1 MTSSTGII
9 LAVNIDKGRTHDF
22 NLFKKSKAT
31 RKITS
36 CKVLADLGYVGISK
50 ICPNSEIPNKKTKKN
65 PLTKRDKKKNRKLS
79 SKRIIIEQI
88 NAKIKVFKIVN
99 LTFAP
104 EPKHF
109 LSDILQYSD
118 DTQKIFIPI
127 DNIFNFSYFIKYDNK
142 CLHSNSQGM
151 KFTL

>member
-88 NAKIKVFKIVN
+88 NAKIKVFKIVKYPYRNRRKRFGLRMN
-99 LTFAP
+99 LICAIVNIDS
-104 EPKHF
+104 K
-109 LSDILQYSD
+109 
-118 DTQKIFIPI
+118 PI
-127 DNIFNFSYFIKYDNK
+127 KTNLEN
-142 CLHSNSQGM
+142 G
-151 KFTL
+151 

>member
-1 MTSSTGII
+1 MTSSAGII

-88 NAKIKVFKIVN
+88 NAKIKVFKIVKYPYRNRRKRFGLRMN
-99 LTFAP
+99 LISAIINLDR
-104 EPKHF
+104 K
-109 LSDILQYSD
+109 
-118 DTQKIFIPI
+118 PI
-127 DNIFNFSYFIKYDNK
+127 QAKELDA
-142 CLHSNSQGM
+142 
-151 KFTL
+151 

>member
-88 NAKIKVFKIVN
+88 NAKIKVFKIVKYPYRNRRKRFGLRMN
-99 LTFAP
+99 LICAIINIDS
-104 EPKHF
+104 K
-109 LSDILQYSD
+109 
-118 DTQKIFIPI
+118 PI
-127 DNIFNFSYFIKYDNK
+127 KTNLEN
-142 CLHSNSQGM
+142 G
-151 KFTL
+151 